1 MPRRR
6 SPQPARRREVAEGRA
21 GGVGPRGI
29 EGRPF
34 VRNGQQGAEEYV
46 STLRER
52 SEHGPNGPG
61 RPREERGQRANE
73 E

>member
-1 MPRRR
+1 L
-6 SPQPARRREVAEGRA
+6 
-21 GGVGPRGI
+21 
-29 EGRPF
+29 
-34 VRNGQQGAEEYV
+34 QGAEKQV

-52 SEHGPNGPG
+52 SEHGPSGPG